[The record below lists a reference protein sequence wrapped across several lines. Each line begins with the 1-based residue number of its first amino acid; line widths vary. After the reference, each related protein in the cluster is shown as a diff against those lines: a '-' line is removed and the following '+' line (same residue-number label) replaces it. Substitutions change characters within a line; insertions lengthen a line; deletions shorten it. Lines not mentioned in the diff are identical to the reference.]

1 MAKELPY
8 FKFEPA
14 EYLTKDISFCSL
26 SAQVPKSHYER
37 LKTILDYELDKLKI
51 KK

>member
-14 EYLTKDISFCSL
+14 EYLTKDVFCSL
-26 SAQVPKSHYER
+26 AAQG
-37 LKTILDYELDKLKI
+37 LFINLCLTIGKEAVTI
-51 KK
+51 KDQF